1 MARIEKTDI
10 LDEKWHERFGFRES
24 VDMYDY
30 GNYSTVTD
38 FERVLEQSVPM
49 TSHLSNESLKLYT
62 EKGYTDPEEQ
72 SPSQI
77 LDEGIKSLLQFK
89 EVMTKQM
96 GLLCTEFLNKQVDK
110 GGDLVQLVTLAV
122 NAILGVATQGFSFNV
137 FSLIGSVL
145 SAAGFSNIGSLINSL
160 GSAKDNWKKV
170 QEEEQKVAIEVGKNV
185 TAAVKATNQVM
196 DNPEGNNVTIT
207 NVQQTD
213 SNVVN
218 TKANV
223 SINEQT
229 PLKSV
234 AAGTYIQ
241 TSTDHILTANYYK
254 ANHTHYSVQA
264 DNSYMITTRHSTR
277 YHTAS
282 VVEIAAEADY
292 IASSLS
298 SYADFRW
305 TQTGQSL
312 VSLPIANQL
321 SGLIG
326 QLFKTGSI
334 PITGVNID
342 LSTFA
347 KLTSASLFNIN
358 YGQVYTIDG
367 FVLINSG
374 VGAGLA
380 SIPPRSVSNIRD
392 IPTPNTVDKPKP
404 ESFVSVNNKTYET
417 IYQNNDKFEGLNL
430 GQIFTNI
437 EDMSNDLK
445 EQTTQPIDN
454 TNIQTN
460 SVTD

>member
-1 MARIEKTDI
+1 MAKFTKTDI
-10 LDEKWHERFGFRES
+10 LDEKWYEKYGFKKS

-30 GNYSTVTD
+30 GNYATVTD

-49 TSHLSNESLKLYT
+49 TSHVFNDSLKLYT
-62 EKGYTDPEEQ
+62 EKGFIDPEEQ

-77 LDEGIKSLLQFK
+77 LDEGIKSLLNFK
-89 EVMTKQM
+89 EVMTKQL

-110 GGDLVQLVTLAV
+110 SGDLVELVILGV
-122 NAILGVATQGFSFNV
+122 NAILGIATQGFSFNV

-145 SAAGFSNIGSLINSL
+145 STAGFSNISSLISSL
-160 GSAKDNWKKV
+160 GSAKDNWRKV
-170 QEEEQKVAIEVGKNV
+170 QEQEKKVSSEVGKNI
-185 TAAVKATNQVM
+185 TAAIQATNEVM
-196 DNPEGNNVTIT
+196 DNPEGNNVTIA

-234 AAGTYIQ
+234 AASTYVQ
-241 TSTDHILTANYYK
+241 TSTDHIVTANYYK
-254 ANHTHYSVQA
+254 ANHTYYSVQA

-292 IASSLS
+292 IASTLS

-334 PITGVNID
+334 PTTGVNID
-342 LSTFA
+342 ISTFA
-347 KLTSASLFNIN
+347 KLTSANFFNIN
-358 YGQVYTIDG
+358 YGSVYTIDG

-374 VGAGLA
+374 VGVGLA
-380 SIPPRSVSNIRD
+380 SIPPRSVNNIRD
-392 IPTPNTVDKPKP
+392 IPEPKTVDKPKP

-417 IYQNNDKFEGLNL
+417 IYQNNEMFEGLNL

-437 EDMSNDLK
+437 DSVTNNLK
-445 EQTTQPIDN
+445 EQTTQSIEN

-460 SVTD
+460 PLN